1 MAILVQAPH
10 QTERERTDMNANK
23 SGERLDIFDETMN
36 LIGTATRAEAHAK
49 GLWHQTFQCWIWD
62 DAEGEGAL
70 LFQERHPDK
79 ETFPGLLDISCAG
92 HLLAGER
99 VEDGV
104 RELEEELG
112 LSVPFEK
119 LFSCGIFPEE
129 DRISEKLIDRE
140 FCHVFLYPCSRPLT
154 DYRLQ
159 EEEVTGLYRIRLA
172 DVRQLASE
180 PDFEATVQGV
190 SPDPRKRGRM
200 QSVERTVNR
209 KDFVPHPEAYYKL
222 LLQAIEK
229 HRQEISPEA
238 GK

>member
-1 MAILVQAPH
+1 
-10 QTERERTDMNANK
+10 MNADK
-23 SGERLDIFDETMN
+23 CSERLDIFDESMN
-36 LIGTATRAEAHAK
+36 HMGTAIRAQAHAK

-70 LFQERHPDK
+70 LFQERHPEK

-99 VEDGV
+99 VEEGI

-119 LFSCGIFPEE
+119 LISCGIFPKEE
-129 DRISEKLIDRE
+129 RISEKLIDRE
-140 FCHVFLYPCSRPLT
+140 FCHVFFYPCDQPLT

-159 EEEVTGLYRIRLA
+159 EEEVTGLYRVRLA
-172 DVRQLASE
+172 DVRLLAAE
-180 PDFEATVQGV
+180 PGFKATVQGV
-190 SPDPRKRGRM
+190 APDLRQHGRM
-200 QSVERTVNR
+200 HSVERTVR
-209 KDFVPHPEAYYKL
+209 REDFVPHPESYYKML
-222 LLQAIEK
+222 MQTIEK
-229 HRQEISPEA
+229 YRQEISQSD